1 MATVR
6 DGRGLDPLLE
16 ASAMGEGESSSSSSS
31 APAAAADP
39 KDPRKIAR
47 KYQLDLC
54 KRAVEENII
63 VYLGTGCGKTH
74 IAVLLMYEL
83 GHLFRKPIHEVCV
96 FLAPTIPLVQ
106 QQATVIASSTNF
118 KVQCYYGGSKSSR
131 DHQAWEKVMGE
142 FEVLVMTPQI
152 LLHNLRHCFIK
163 MNSIALLIFDEC
175 HHAQAQKR
183 HPYAQIM
190 KEFYNTVDKPPR
202 VFGMTA
208 SPIIGKGGSNKL
220 NYTKCINSLE
230 ELLNAKVCSV
240 DNVELES
247 VVASPEIEVYSYG
260 PVSHSDLTAKYNRE
274 LDGFKLQS
282 ECMLRESLYDFKDS
296 QKKLKSL
303 WRLHENL
310 IFCLQELGLYGAL
323 QAARTFLSPGGGSL
337 EKNGVD
343 VDDNHTSFVR
353 HYLNKAISLLSCNIL
368 NGTVASSFHLEALE
382 EPFFSKKFCALIQ
395 VLSSYRLKENMK
407 CIVFVKRI
415 IVARVIAHILQKLK
429 CLDFWKCEFLV
440 GCHSGLKNM
449 SRNKMGSIIEK
460 FSSGEVNLL
469 VATSVGEEGL
479 DIQTCCLV
487 VRFDLPETVSSF
499 IQSRGRA
506 RMTKSKYVFLLER
519 GNQSQEKLLADYYTG
534 ESIMNKEINLR
545 TSDDMF
551 DCLLENIYR
560 VDNTGA
566 AISTACSVSLLHRYC
581 DNLPRDMFFTPSPA
595 FFYIDDTEG
604 IICRLILPPN
614 AAFRLVDGQPCP
626 SKDEAKRDA
635 CLKACV
641 KLHALGALTDF
652 LLPGPGSRKINAAAT
667 NISESNKTDD
677 ESLREE
683 LHEMLIPAVLRPS
696 RCKLDCLLSL
706 HFYYIEFIPIPA
718 DRRYQMFGLFVIN
731 SLPKE
736 AEKLDVELHLARARI
751 VKAGIKYLGTIEF
764 DQEEMTLAHNFQ
776 EMFLK
781 ILLDRSEFTSSHVM
795 LQNDAMFQISSTFY
809 LLLPIKQK
817 FYGDKFMIDWPTVK
831 RCLSSPVFQ
840 NQEGSNSHDSYSP
853 NDSLKLLDGTYSKAD
868 VIGSLVFTPH
878 NNVFFFVDV
887 ILDEISAR
895 SEFNGT
901 TYEEHFKERFG
912 IELSHPEQPLLKAKQ
927 LFNLRNL
934 LHNRLQESKGRELM
948 EHFVELPPELCSLK
962 ITGFSKDMGS
972 SLSLLPSLMCR
983 LENLLVAI
991 ELKDVMLSSFPE
1003 ASQISASGILE
1014 ALTTERCLERLSLER
1029 FEVLGDAFLKYVVGR
1044 HSFISYEGL
1053 DEGQLTRG
1061 RSAIVNNSNLYELSI
1076 RRNLQVVY
1084 IRDQQFEPTQ
1094 FFAPG
1099 RPCKVV
1105 CNPDTESSLHQKDID
1120 PDRRDNRNLRCTK
1133 SHHWLHRKTIAD
1145 VVESLLGAFIVEC
1158 GFKAAFA
1165 FLHWMG
1171 IRVEFKE
1178 SALYRLLDAS
1188 SINLSLMNC
1197 INMVELEEL
1206 IGYKFKHK
1214 GLLLQAFVHPSFN
1227 KHSGGCYQRMEF
1239 LGDAVLEY
1247 LMTSYLYST
1256 YPDLK
1261 PGQITDLKSLAV
1273 NNNSFAYVAVKKS
1286 IHKYLI
1292 KDSKHLTA
1300 AVNKFENY
1308 VNLSNSEKDLS
1319 EEPACPKVLGD
1330 IVESCVG
1337 AVLLDSGFD
1346 LNHVWKLMLMLL
1358 KPLLSFSDMHINPMR
1373 ELRELCQCNDF
1384 ELGLPEPLKANGE
1397 YHVKVEVTINGKKTS
1412 CAAANRNSRD
1422 ARKLAAQEAL
1432 SKLKNYG
1439 YKHRSKSLE
1448 EILRAARKNESEL
1461 IGYDEEPI
1469 KVDADLSVKMKDLHI
1484 SGEMDANTSYQN
1496 KEVSSTRMSET
1507 SGQSRRGNNK
1517 TDKND
1522 ADNGRNSEG
1531 NAVMQNGCPTSGAT
1545 DKSNKRE
1552 YHGDM
1557 VHKTARSFL
1566 YELCA
1571 ANYWKPPEFELCKEE
1586 GPSHLRK
1593 FTYKVIIQ
1601 IMGPSA
1607 TILECYSDPK
1617 QQKKAAQEHAAQGA
1631 LWCLKQLGYLPK
1643 GEIRL

>member
-1 MATVR
+1 MTSFTHPPIQDSTHFAAADSPHTPVNYGET
-6 DGRGLDPLLE
+6 GRLLRVLVPPQ
-16 ASAMGEGESSSSSSS
+16 ASAMGDGEGEGESSR
-31 APAAAADP
+31 AAASVG
-39 KDPRKIAR
+39 DPRDPRTIAR

-83 GHLFRKPIHEVCV
+83 GHLFRKPSHDVCV
-96 FLAPTIPLVQ
+96 FLAPTIPLVR
-106 QQATVIASSTNF
+106 QQAMVITNSTNF
-118 KVQCYYGGSKSSR
+118 KVQCYYGGGQRSR
-131 DHQAWEKVMGE
+131 DHEAWEKVMGE
-142 FEVLVMTPQI
+142 YEVLVMTPQI

-163 MNSIALLIFDEC
+163 MDSIALLIFDEC
-175 HHAQAQKR
+175 HHAQARKR

-190 KEFYNTVDKPPR
+190 KEFYNKVDKPR

-208 SPIIGKGGSNKL
+208 SPIIGKGGSNIL
-220 NYTKCINSLE
+220 DYTKCINSLE

-260 PVSHSDLTAKYNRE
+260 PICQSDLIANYNKE

-282 ECMLRESLYDFKDS
+282 EWMLRESLCDFKDS

-310 IFCLQELGLYGAL
+310 IFCLQEVGLSGAL
-323 QAARTFLSPGGGSL
+323 QAARTFLSPSGGSFN
-337 EKNGVD
+337 KSVVD
-343 VDDNHTSFVR
+343 VNENHTSFVQ
-353 HYLNKAISLLSCNIL
+353 HYLNTAISLLSCNIL
-368 NGTVASSFHLEALE
+368 DGTDADSFDLETLK
-382 EPFFSKKFCALIQ
+382 EPFFSKKFSVLID
-395 VLSSYRLKENMK
+395 VLSRYRLEENMK
-407 CIVFVKRI
+407 CIVFVKRV
-415 IVARVIAHILQKLK
+415 IVARVIAHILQNLK

-487 VRFDLPETVSSF
+487 VRFDLPQTVSSF

-506 RMTKSKYVFLLER
+506 RMTKSKYIFLLER
-519 GNQSQEKLLADYYTG
+519 GNQAQEKLLDDYVAG

-545 TSDDMF
+545 TSDDKF
-551 DCLLENIYR
+551 DCLVENIYR
-560 VDNTGA
+560 VDNT
-566 AISTACSVSLLHRYC
+566 
-581 DNLPRDMFFTPSPA
+581 DMFFIPSPA
-595 FFYIDDTEG
+595 FFYVDDVEG
-604 IICRLILPPN
+604 IVCRLILPPN
-614 AAFRLVDGQPCP
+614 AAFRQVDGQPCP

-635 CLKACV
+635 CLKACM

-652 LLPGPGSRKINAAAT
+652 LLPGSGSRKIKASTT
-667 NISESNKTDD
+667 NISASNKADD

-683 LHEMLIPAVLRPS
+683 LHEMLIPAVLKPS
-696 RCKLDCLLSL
+696 RCNLDCLLNL
-706 HFYYIEFIPIPA
+706 HFYYIEFIPLPA

-731 SLPKE
+731 PLPKE
-736 AEKLDVELHLARARI
+736 SEKLDVELHLARARI
-751 VKAGIKYLGTIEF
+751 VKAGIKYLGMISF
-764 DQEEMTLAHNFQ
+764 DKEEMMLAHNFQ

-781 ILLDRSEFTSSHVM
+781 ILLDRSEFTSSYVM
-795 LQNDAMFQISSTFY
+795 LQNDPTLQINSTFY

-840 NQEGSNSHDSYSP
+840 DPMGLYRHDTDSP
-853 NDSLKLLDGTYSKAD
+853 NESLKLLDGTYSKAD

-878 NNVFFFVDV
+878 NKRFFFVDI
-887 ILDEISAR
+887 ILDETNAK
-895 SEFNGT
+895 SEFNGA

-912 IELSHPEQPLLKAKQ
+912 IELSYPEQPLLKAKQ

-934 LHNRLQESKGRELM
+934 LHNRLQESTEPEGRELM

-1003 ASQISASGILE
+1003 AYQISAFGILE
-1014 ALTTERCLERLSLER
+1014 ALTTERCLERISLER
-1029 FEVLGDAFLKYVVGR
+1029 FEVLGDAFLKYIVGR
-1044 HSFISYEGL
+1044 HNFILYEGL
-1053 DEGQLTRG
+1053 DE
-1061 RSAIVNNSNLYELSI
+1061 A
-1076 RRNLQVVY
+1076 VY

-1094 FFAPG
+1094 FFALG

-1105 CNPDTESSLHQKDID
+1105 CNRDTESSLHQKNVD
-1120 PDRRDNRNLRCTK
+1120 PDRRENCNLRCTK

-1165 FLHWMG
+1165 FLRWMG
-1171 IRVEFKE
+1171 IEVDFKE
-1178 SALYRLLDAS
+1178 SALYRVLDAS

-1197 INMVELEEL
+1197 INIAELEEL

-1273 NNNSFAYVAVKKS
+1273 NNYSFAYVAVKKS

-1292 KDSKHLTA
+1292 KDSNHLTE
-1300 AVNKFENY
+1300 AVNRFENY
-1308 VNLSNSEKDLS
+1308 VNLSNSEKDS
-1319 EEPACPKVLGD
+1319 FEEPACPKVLGD

-1337 AVLLDSGFD
+1337 AVLLDSGFN

-1358 KPLLSFSDMHINPMR
+1358 KPVLSFSDMHINPMR
-1373 ELRELCQCNDF
+1373 ELRELCQCNGF
-1384 ELGLPEPLKANGE
+1384 ELGLPEPMQANGE
-1397 YHVKVEVTINGKKTS
+1397 FHVKVEVNINGKTIS
-1412 CAAANRNSRD
+1412 CLAANRNSKD
-1422 ARKLAAQEAL
+1422 ARKLAAQETL
-1432 SKLKNYG
+1432 SKLKSYG

-1448 EILRAARKNESEL
+1448 EILRAARKKGSEL

-1469 KVDADLSVKMKDLHI
+1469 KVDVDLSVEMKNAWI
-1484 SGEMDANTSYQN
+1484 SGEMDTKILCRSGQ
-1496 KEVSSTRMSET
+1496 VSSIGKSDISIRNT
-1507 SGQSRRGNNK
+1507 GDNK
-1517 TDKND
+1517 LDKND
-1522 ADNGRNSEG
+1522 TDNGRNNQPEV
-1531 NAVMQNGCPTSGAT
+1531 VMQNGCLPRGAT
-1545 DKSNKRE
+1545 DKSNKKE

-1571 ANYWKPPEFELCKEE
+1571 ANYWKPPAFELCKDE
-1586 GPSHLRK
+1586 GPSHLRE
-1593 FTYKVIIQ
+1593 FTCKVVVQ
-1601 IMGPSA
+1601 IMGPSS
-1607 TILECYSDPK
+1607 TLLECYSDPK
-1617 QQKKAAQEHAAQGA
+1617 LQKKAAQEHAAQGA

-1643 GEIRL
+1643 DEICV

>member
-1 MATVR
+1 M
-6 DGRGLDPLLE
+6 PE
-16 ASAMGEGESSSSSSS
+16 GEGEAEGSSSGG
-31 APAAAADP
+31 AAASDP
-39 KDPRKIAR
+39 KDPRTIAR

-54 KRAVEENII
+54 KRAVEENVI

-83 GHLFRKPIHEVCV
+83 GHLIRKPSREVCV
-96 FLAPTIPLVQ
+96 FLAPTIPLVR
-106 QQATVIASSTNF
+106 QQAMVIADSTNF
-118 KVQCYYGGSKSSR
+118 KVQRYYGSSKNSR
-131 DHQAWEKVMGE
+131 DHQAWEKEMAE
-142 FEVLVMTPQI
+142 YEVLVMTPQI
-152 LLHNLRHCFIK
+152 LLQNLRHCFIK

-175 HHAQAQKR
+175 HHAQAPKR

-190 KEFYNTVDKPPR
+190 KEFYNNVDKPPR

-220 NYTKCINSLE
+220 IYTKCINSLE

-260 PVSHSDLTAKYNRE
+260 PVGHSNLTSTYCKE
-274 LDGFKLQS
+274 LDGYKLQS
-282 ECMLRESLYDFKDS
+282 ECMLRESLCNFKES

-310 IFCLQELGLYGAL
+310 IFCLHEVGLFGAL
-323 QAARTFLSPGGGSL
+323 QAARIFLSPSVGTL
-337 EKNGVD
+337 DRNGID
-343 VDDNHTSFVR
+343 INDNHATFVR
-353 HYLNKAISLLSCNIL
+353 HYLEKAISLLSCDIL
-368 NGTVASSFHLEALE
+368 DGADADSIDLETLE
-382 EPFFSKKFCALIQ
+382 EPFFSKKFAVLID
-395 VLSSYRLKENMK
+395 VLSRYRLEENMK

-415 IVARVIAHILQKLK
+415 IVARVVAHILQNLK

-469 VATSVGEEGL
+469 IATSVGEEGL

-506 RMTKSKYVFLLER
+506 RMSKSKYVFLLER
-519 GNQSQEKLLADYYTG
+519 GNQAQEKLLDDYITG
-534 ESIMNKEINLR
+534 ENIMDKEINLR
-545 TSDDMF
+545 TSNDMF
-551 DCLLENIYR
+551 DCLEENTYR
-560 VDNTGA
+560 VNDTGA
-566 AISTACSVSLLHRYC
+566 SISTACSVSLLHRYC

-595 FFYIDDTEG
+595 FFFVDDVEG

-614 AAFRLVDGQPCP
+614 AAFRQVNGQPRP

-635 CLKACV
+635 CLKACI
-641 KLHALGALTDF
+641 KLHELGALTDF
-652 LLPGPGSRKINAAAT
+652 LLPGQGSRKIKVSTT
-667 NISESNKTDD
+667 NISESNKAED
-677 ESLREE
+677 ESFREE
-683 LHEMLIPAVLRPS
+683 LHEMLVPAVLRPS
-696 RCKLDCLLSL
+696 RCKLDSLLDL
-706 HFYYIEFIPIPA
+706 HFYYIEFIPKPA
-718 DRRYQMFGLFVIN
+718 DRRYQMFGLFVIYP
-731 SLPKE
+731 LPKE

-751 VKAGIKYLGTIEF
+751 VKAGMKYLGMIAF
-764 DQEEMTLAHNFQ
+764 NKDEMILAHNFQ

-781 ILLDRSEFTSSHVM
+781 VLLDRSEFTSSYVM
-795 LQNDAMFQISSTFY
+795 LGNGNDAALQMDSTFY

-817 FYGDKFMIDWPTVK
+817 FYGDKFMIDWPAVK

-840 NQEGSNSHDSYSP
+840 DPTVLSLHDSYLP
-853 NDSLKLLDGTYSKAD
+853 NESLKLLDGTYSKAD

-878 NNVFFFVDV
+878 NQLFFFIDV
-887 ILDEISAR
+887 ILDEINAK
-895 SEFNGT
+895 SEFNGA
-901 TYEEHFKERFG
+901 TYVEHFKERFD

-927 LFNLRNL
+927 LFSLRNL
-934 LHNRLQESKGRELM
+934 LHNRQQESTESVGRDLM

-991 ELKDVMLSSFPE
+991 ELKDVMVSYFPE
-1003 ASQISASGILE
+1003 ASQISALGILE
-1014 ALTTERCLERLSLER
+1014 ALTTERCLERISLER
-1029 FEVLGDAFLKYVVGR
+1029 LEVLGDAFLKYVVGR
-1044 HSFISYEGL
+1044 HNFISYEGL
-1053 DEGQLTRG
+1053 DEGQLTRR
-1061 RSAIVNNSNLYELSI
+1061 RSDIVNNSNLYELSI
-1076 RRNLQVVY
+1076 KRNLQVY

-1094 FFAPG
+1094 FFALG

-1105 CNPDTESSLHQKDID
+1105 CSPDNEESIHQKNIE
-1120 PDRRDNRNLRCTK
+1120 PDRRENCNLRCTK

-1165 FLHWMG
+1165 FLNWMG
-1171 IRVEFKE
+1171 IKVDFKD
-1178 SALYRLLDAS
+1178 SSLYRILDAS
-1188 SINLSLMNC
+1188 SANLSLMNY
-1197 INMVELEEL
+1197 INITELEEL
-1206 IGYKFKHK
+1206 IGYQFKCK
-1214 GLLLQAFVHPSFN
+1214 GLLIQAFVHPSFN

-1247 LMTSYLYST
+1247 LMTSYLYSA

-1286 IHKYLI
+1286 ILKYII
-1292 KDSKHLTA
+1292 KDSNYLTA
-1300 AVNKFENY
+1300 AVNKYENY
-1308 VNLSNSEKDLS
+1308 INLSNSEKDLV

-1337 AVLLDSGFD
+1337 AVLLDSGFN
-1346 LNHVWKLMLMLL
+1346 LNLVWKLMLMLL
-1358 KPLLSFSDMHINPMR
+1358 KPILSFRDMHINPMR
-1373 ELRELCQCNDF
+1373 EIRELCQYNGF
-1384 ELGLPEPLKANGE
+1384 ELGLPKPKKADGE
-1397 YHVKVEVTINGKKTS
+1397 FHVKVEVNIDGNMIS
-1412 CAAANRNSRD
+1412 CTAANRNSKD
-1422 ARKLAAQEAL
+1422 ARKLAAQEML

-1439 YKHRSKSLE
+1439 YRHKSKSLE
-1448 EILRAARKNESEL
+1448 EILRATTKKESKL

-1469 KVDADLSVKMKDLHI
+1469 RVEDDISLEMKNLQLI
-1484 SGEMDANTSYQN
+1484 GEMEGNIFFQN
-1496 KEVSSTRMSET
+1496 KEVPFIGRSET
-1507 SGQSRRGNNK
+1507 SIQSTRGDSKVEKNNANNGGNNK
-1517 TDKND
+1517 
-1522 ADNGRNSEG
+1522 S
-1531 NAVMQNGCPTSGAT
+1531 NAVVQNGCLPTGAT
-1545 DKSNKRE
+1545 DEIIKKE

-1557 VHKTARSFL
+1557 VNKTARSFL

-1571 ANYWKPPEFELCKEE
+1571 ANYWKPPEFELCKDE

-1593 FTYKVIIQ
+1593 FTCKVLVPLHNIF
-1601 IMGPSA
+1601 
-1607 TILECYSDPK
+1607 Y
-1617 QQKKAAQEHAAQGA
+1617 
-1631 LWCLKQLGYLPK
+1631 W
-1643 GEIRL
+1643 

>member
-1 MATVR
+1 
-6 DGRGLDPLLE
+6 
-16 ASAMGEGESSSSSSS
+16 MGEG
-31 APAAAADP
+31 ADDP
-39 KDPRKIAR
+39 KDPRTIAR

-83 GHLFRKPIHEVCV
+83 GHLIRKPSREVCI
-96 FLAPTIPLVQ
+96 FLAPTIPLVR
-106 QQATVIASSTNF
+106 QQAMVIASSTNF
-118 KVQCYYGGSKSSR
+118 KVQRYYGSGKSSR
-131 DHQAWEKVMGE
+131 DHQAWEQEMGE
-142 FEVLVMTPQI
+142 FEVLVMTPQM

-163 MNSIALLIFDEC
+163 MSSIALLIFDEC

-190 KEFYNTVDKPPR
+190 KEFYNSIDKPPR

-247 VVASPEIEVYSYG
+247 VVASPEIEVYFYG
-260 PVSHSDLTAKYNRE
+260 PVSHSNLTATYSKE
-274 LDGFKLQS
+274 LEGFK
-282 ECMLRESLYDFKDS
+282 
-296 QKKLKSL
+296 
-303 WRLHENL
+303 
-310 IFCLQELGLYGAL
+310 L
-323 QAARTFLSPGGGSL
+323 QAARTFLSPYGGSL
-337 EKNGVD
+337 DRKGVD
-343 VDDNHTSFVR
+343 VNANHTSFVQ

-368 NGTVASSFHLEALE
+368 DGTDGDSFDLETLE
-382 EPFFSKKFCALIQ
+382 EPFFSKKISVLID
-395 VLSSYRLKENMK
+395 VLSRYRLEENMK

-415 IVARVIAHILQKLK
+415 IVARVVAHILQNLK
-429 CLDFWKCEFLV
+429 CLDFWKCESLV

-460 FSSGEVNLL
+460 FSSGQVNLL

-519 GNQSQEKLLADYYTG
+519 GNQSQEKLVDDYIAG

-545 TSDDMF
+545 TSNDLF
-551 DCLLENIYR
+551 DSLEENIYR
-560 VDNTGA
+560 VNNTGA
-566 AISTACSVSLLHRYC
+566 SISTACSVSLLHRYC
-581 DNLPRDMFFTPSPA
+581 DNLPRDMFFIPSPA
-595 FFYIDDTEG
+595 FFFIDDVEG
-604 IICRLILPPN
+604 IVCRLILPPN
-614 AAFRLVDGQPCP
+614 AAFRQMCGQPCP

-635 CLKACV
+635 CLKACI
-641 KLHALGALTDF
+641 KLHKLGALTDF
-652 LLPGPGSRKINAAAT
+652 LLPGSGSKKIKVSTT
-667 NISESNKTDD
+667 NISESNKAED
-677 ESLREE
+677 EGLREE
-683 LHEMLIPAVLRPS
+683 LHEMLFPAVLRPS
-696 RCKLDCLLSL
+696 RCKLDCSLNL

-731 SLPKE
+731 PLPKE
-736 AEKLDVELHLARARI
+736 AEKLDVELHLAHARI
-751 VKAGIKYLGTIEF
+751 VKAGIKYLGMIAF
-764 DQEEMTLAHNFQ
+764 DKEEMMLTHNFQ
-776 EMFLK
+776 EMYLK
-781 ILLDRSEFTSSHVM
+781 ILLDRSEFTSSYVM
-795 LQNDAMFQISSTFY
+795 LGNDAALQINSTFY

-831 RCLSSPVFQ
+831 RCLSSPLFQ
-840 NQEGSNSHDSYSP
+840 DPTDLSPNDSYSP
-853 NDSLKLLDGTYSKAD
+853 NEPLKLLDGTYSKAD

-878 NNVFFFVDV
+878 NNLFFFVDV
-887 ILDEISAR
+887 IKDEVNAKSKFK
-895 SEFNGT
+895 FNGA
-901 TYEEHFKERFG
+901 TYEEHFKERFD
-912 IELSHPEQPLLKAKQ
+912 IKLSHPEQPLLKAKQ

-934 LHNRLQESKGRELM
+934 LHNRLQESRESEGRELV

-1014 ALTTERCLERLSLER
+1014 ALTTERCLERISLER

-1044 HSFISYEGL
+1044 HNFISYEGL
-1053 DEGQLTRG
+1053 DEGQLTRR
-1061 RSAIVNNSNLYELSI
+1061 RSAIVNNSNLYELAI
-1076 RRNLQVVY
+1076 RRNLQVY

-1094 FFAPG
+1094 FFALG

-1105 CNPDTESSLHQKDID
+1105 CNPDTEVSLHQKNID
-1120 PDRRDNRNLRCTK
+1120 PDRRENCNLRCTK
-1133 SHHWLHRKTIAD
+1133 SHHWLHSKTIAD
-1145 VVESLLGAFIVEC
+1145 VVEALLGAFIVEC

-1171 IRVEFKE
+1171 IKVDFKD
-1178 SALYRLLDAS
+1178 SALYRVLDAS
-1188 SINLSLMNC
+1188 STNLSLMNY
-1197 INMVELEEL
+1197 INIAELEEL

-1292 KDSKHLTA
+1292 KDSNHLTA
-1300 AVNKFENY
+1300 AVNTFENY
-1308 VNLSNSEKDLS
+1308 VNLSNSEKNLS

-1358 KPLLSFSDMHINPMR
+1358 RPVLSFSDMHINPMR
-1373 ELRELCQCNDF
+1373 ELRELCQCNGF

-1397 YHVKVEVTINGKKTS
+1397 YHVKVEVNINSKTIS
-1412 CAAANRNSRD
+1412 CTAANRNSKD

-1448 EILRAARKNESEL
+1448 EILRSARKKESEL

-1469 KVDADLSVKMKDLHI
+1469 KVEADISVEMKNLQI
-1484 SGEMDANTSYQN
+1484 SEEMDANFFSQN
-1496 KEVSSTRMSET
+1496 REESFTGRSET
-1507 SGQSRRGNNK
+1507 SIQSTGGDNK
-1517 TDKND
+1517 GDKND
-1522 ADNGRNSEG
+1522 ADNGRNIQPKV
-1531 NAVMQNGCPTSGAT
+1531 VMQNDRLPRGAT
-1545 DKSNKRE
+1545 DISNMKE

-1566 YELCA
+1566 YEFCA
-1571 ANYWKPPEFELCKEE
+1571 ANYWKRPKFELCKDE

-1593 FTYKVIIQ
+1593 FTCKVIVQ
-1601 IMGPSA
+1601 IMGTSA
-1607 TILECYSDPK
+1607 TLLECYSDPK
-1617 QQKKAAQEHAAQGA
+1617 LQKKAAQEHAAQGA

-1643 GEIRL
+1643 DEVRI

>member
-1 MATVR
+1 
-6 DGRGLDPLLE
+6 
-16 ASAMGEGESSSSSSS
+16 MGEGEDEASSS
-31 APAAAADP
+31 AAAASAAAGGP
-39 KDPRKIAR
+39 KDPRNIAR

-74 IAVLLMYEL
+74 IAVLLMNEL
-83 GHLFRKPIHEVCV
+83 GHLIRKPSREVCV
-96 FLAPTIPLVQ
+96 FLAPTIPLVR
-106 QQATVIASSTNF
+106 QQATVIADSTNF
-118 KVQCYYGGSKSSR
+118 KVQCYHGSGKNLR
-131 DHQAWEKVMGE
+131 DHQAWEKEMAE
-142 FEVLVMTPQI
+142 YEVLVMIPQI
-152 LLHNLRHCFIK
+152 LLRNLRHCFIK
-163 MNSIALLIFDEC
+163 MDSIVLLVFDEC

-190 KEFYNTVDKPPR
+190 KEFYNNVDKPPR

-220 NYTKCINSLE
+220 TYTKCINSLE
-230 ELLNAKVCSV
+230 ELLNAKVCSI

-247 VVASPEIEVYSYG
+247 VVASPDIEVYFYG
-260 PVSHSDLTAKYNRE
+260 PVGHSNLTATYSKG
-274 LDGFKLQS
+274 LDGYKLQ
-282 ECMLRESLYDFKDS
+282 ES
-296 QKKLKSL
+296 QKKLKTL

-310 IFCLQELGLYGAL
+310 IFCLQEVGLFGAL
-323 QAARTFLSPGGGSL
+323 QAARTFLSSGGGSL
-337 EKNGVD
+337 DRKGFDIN
-343 VDDNHTSFVR
+343 DNHASFVQ
-353 HYLNKAISLLSCNIL
+353 HYLHKAISLLSCDIL
-368 NGTVASSFHLEALE
+368 DGADADSVDLETLE
-382 EPFFSKKFCALIQ
+382 EPLFSKKFAVLID
-395 VLSSYRLKENMK
+395 VLSRYRLEENMK

-415 IVARVIAHILQKLK
+415 IVARVISHILQNLK
-429 CLDFWKCEFLV
+429 CLDFWKCECLV

-506 RMTKSKYVFLLER
+506 RMSKSKYIFLLER
-519 GNQSQEKLLADYYTG
+519 GNQSQEKLLGDYITG
-534 ESIMNKEINLR
+534 ESIMDKEVNLR
-545 TSDDMF
+545 TSNDMF
-551 DCLLENIYR
+551 DSLEENIYR
-560 VDNTGA
+560 VNNTGA
-566 AISTACSVSLLHRYC
+566 SISTACSVSLLHCYC
-581 DNLPRDMFFTPSPA
+581 DNLPRDRFFFPSPS
-595 FFYIDDTEG
+595 FFYVDDVEG
-604 IICRLILPPN
+604 IVCRLILPPN
-614 AAFRLVDGQPCP
+614 AAFRQVNSQPCP

-635 CLKACV
+635 CLKACIR
-641 KLHALGALTDF
+641 LHELGALTDF
-652 LLPGPGSRKINAAAT
+652 LLPGQGSRKTKVSTTDIL
-667 NISESNKTDD
+667 ESNKAED
-677 ESLREE
+677 ESFREE
-683 LHEMLIPAVLRPS
+683 LHEMLVPAVLRSS
-696 RCKLDCLLSL
+696 RYKLDCLLNL
-706 HFYYIEFIPIPA
+706 HFYYIEFIPKPA
-718 DRRYQMFGLFVIN
+718 DRRYQMFGLFVIDA
-731 SLPKE
+731 LPKE

-751 VKAGIKYLGTIEF
+751 VKAGIKYLGMITF
-764 DQEEMTLAHNFQ
+764 NKEEMMLAHNFQ

-781 ILLDRSEFTSSHVM
+781 VLLDRSEFTSSYVM
-795 LQNDAMFQISSTFY
+795 LGNDTAFQMDSTFY

-817 FYGDKFMIDWPTVK
+817 FYGDKFIIDWPAVK

-840 NQEGSNSHDSYSP
+840 DPTSLSLHDSYLP
-853 NDSLKLLDGTYSKAD
+853 NESLKLLDGTYSKAD

-878 NNVFFFVDV
+878 NNLFFFVDD
-887 ILDEISAR
+887 ILDEINGK
-895 SEFNGT
+895 SEFNGA
-901 TYEEHFKERFG
+901 TYAAHFEERFD
-912 IELSHPEQPLLKAKQ
+912 IELSHPEQPFLRAKQ

-934 LHNRLQESKGRELM
+934 LHNRQQESTESEGRELM

-972 SLSLLPSLMCR
+972 SLSLLPSLMCH
-983 LENLLVAI
+983 LENLLVAL
-991 ELKDVMLSSFPE
+991 ELKDVMLSYFPE

-1014 ALTTERCLERLSLER
+1014 ALTTERCLERISLER

-1044 HSFISYEGL
+1044 HNFISYEGL
-1053 DEGQLTRG
+1053 DEDQLTRR
-1061 RSAIVNNSNLYELSI
+1061 RSDIVNNSNLYELSI
-1076 RRNLQVVY
+1076 RRNLQVY

-1094 FFAPG
+1094 FYALG

-1105 CNPDTESSLHQKDID
+1105 CNPETEASLHPKNID
-1120 PDRRDNRNLRCTK
+1120 PDKRDNCNLRCTK

-1145 VVESLLGAFIVEC
+1145 VVESLLGAFIVES

-1165 FLHWMG
+1165 FLNWMG
-1171 IRVEFKE
+1171 INVDFKDD
-1178 SALYRLLDAS
+1178 ALYRVLDAS
-1188 SINLSLMNC
+1188 SANLSLMDY
-1197 INMVELEEL
+1197 INISELEEL

-1247 LMTSYLYST
+1247 LMVSYLYSA

-1273 NNNSFAYVAVKKS
+1273 NNTSFAYVAIKKS
-1286 IHKYLI
+1286 MHKYLI
-1292 KDSKHLTA
+1292 KDSKYLMA

-1308 VNLSNSEKDLS
+1308 FNLSNSEKDLS

-1337 AVLLDSGFD
+1337 AVLLDSGFN
-1346 LNHVWKLMLMLL
+1346 LNHAWKLMLMLL
-1358 KPLLSFSDMHINPMR
+1358 KPILSFCDMHINPLR
-1373 ELRELCQCNDF
+1373 ELRELCQCNGFD
-1384 ELGLPEPLKANGE
+1384 LGLPKPIKADGE
-1397 YHVKVEVTINGKKTS
+1397 FHVKVEVNVNGKMIS
-1412 CAAANRNSRD
+1412 CTAANQNSKH
-1422 ARKLAAQEAL
+1422 ARKLAAQDTL

-1439 YKHRSKSLE
+1439 YKHKSKSLE
-1448 EILRAARKNESEL
+1448 EILRTATKKEPEL

-1469 KVDADLSVKMKDLHI
+1469 KVDGVPLEMKNLQMN
-1484 SGEMDANTSYQN
+1484 GEMEENIFFGNNEAFFIGRSATSIQRTGEDNKVDRNDAN
-1496 KEVSSTRMSET
+1496 
-1507 SGQSRRGNNK
+1507 
-1517 TDKND
+1517 
-1522 ADNGRNSEG
+1522 NGRINKS
-1531 NAVMQNGCPTSGAT
+1531 NVVTQNGCLPRGEAA
-1545 DKSNKRE
+1545 KINKKE

-1571 ANYWKPPEFELCKEE
+1571 ANYWKPPEFELCKDE

-1593 FTYKVIIQ
+1593 FTCKVLVQ

-1607 TILECYSDPK
+1607 TLLECYSDPK
-1617 QQKKAAQEHAAQGA
+1617 LQKKAAQEHAAQGA

-1643 GEIRL
+1643 DETHV

>member
-1 MATVR
+1 
-6 DGRGLDPLLE
+6 
-16 ASAMGEGESSSSSSS
+16 MGEGEDEASASSS
-31 APAAAADP
+31 AAAMTAAAGP
-39 KDPRKIAR
+39 KDPRTIAR

-83 GHLFRKPIHEVCV
+83 GHLIRKPSSEVCV
-96 FLAPTIPLVQ
+96 FLAPTIPLVR
-106 QQATVIASSTNF
+106 QQAIVIADSTNF
-118 KVQCYYGGSKSSR
+118 KVQRYYGSGKNLR
-131 DHQAWEKVMGE
+131 DHQAWEKEMAE
-142 FEVLVMTPQI
+142 YEVLVMTPQI
-152 LLHNLRHCFIK
+152 FLHNLRHCFIK
-163 MNSIALLIFDEC
+163 MDSVALLVFDEC
-175 HHAQAQKR
+175 HHAQAPKR

-190 KEFYNTVDKPPR
+190 KEFYNNVDKPPR

-240 DNVELES
+240 DNVVLES
-247 VVASPEIEVYSYG
+247 VVASPEIEVYLYG
-260 PVSHSDLTAKYNRE
+260 PVGHSNLTSTYSKG
-274 LDGFKLQS
+274 LDGYKLQS
-282 ECMLRESLYDFKDS
+282 ECMLRESLCNFKES

-310 IFCLQELGLYGAL
+310 IFCLQEIGPFGAL
-323 QAARTFLSPGGGSL
+323 QAARTFLSSSGGNL
-337 EKNGVD
+337 DRNGVD
-343 VDDNHTSFVR
+343 INDNQASFVQ
-353 HYLNKAISLLSCNIL
+353 HYLNKAISLLSCDIL
-368 NGTVASSFHLEALE
+368 DSADADSVDLETLE
-382 EPFFSKKFCALIQ
+382 EPFFSKKFAVLID
-395 VLSSYRLKENMK
+395 VLSRYRLEENMK

-415 IVARVIAHILQKLK
+415 IVARVVTHILQNLR

-506 RMTKSKYVFLLER
+506 RMSKSKYVFLLER
-519 GNQSQEKLLADYYTG
+519 GNQSQEKLVGDYITG
-534 ESIMNKEINLR
+534 ESIMDKEINSR
-545 TSDDMF
+545 TSNDIF
-551 DCLLENIYR
+551 DCLEENIYR
-560 VDNTGA
+560 VNTGA
-566 AISTACSVSLLHRYC
+566 SISTACSVSLLHRYC
-581 DNLPRDMFFTPSPA
+581 DNLPRDMFFIPSPA
-595 FFYIDDTEG
+595 FFYVDDVEG
-604 IICRLILPPN
+604 IVCRLILPPN
-614 AAFRLVDGQPCP
+614 AAFRQVNGQPCP

-635 CLKACV
+635 CLKACIR
-641 KLHALGALTDF
+641 LHELGALTEY
-652 LLPGPGSRKINAAAT
+652 LLPGQGSKKT
-667 NISESNKTDD
+667 KVSTTDISESNKAED
-677 ESLREE
+677 ESFREE
-683 LHEMLIPAVLRPS
+683 LHGMLIPAVLRPS
-696 RCKLDCLLSL
+696 RYKLDSVLNL
-706 HFYYIEFIPIPA
+706 HFYYIEFIPKPA
-718 DRRYQMFGLFVIN
+718 DRRYQMFGLFVIDA
-731 SLPKE
+731 LPKE

-751 VKAGIKYLGTIEF
+751 VKSGIKSLGTITF
-764 DQEEMTLAHNFQ
+764 NQEEMMLAHNFQ
-776 EMFLK
+776 EMCLK
-781 ILLDRSEFTSSHVM
+781 VLLDRSEFTSSYVM
-795 LQNDAMFQISSTFY
+795 LGNDAALQMDSTFY

-817 FYGDKFMIDWPTVK
+817 FYGDKFMIDWPSVK

-840 NQEGSNSHDSYSP
+840 NPKDLPLNDSYLP
-853 NDSLKLLDGTYSKAD
+853 NESLKLLNGTYSKAD

-878 NNVFFFVDV
+878 NKLFFFVDV
-887 ILDEISAR
+887 ILDEKNGE
-895 SEFNGT
+895 SEFNGG
-901 TYEEHFKERFG
+901 TYAERFKEKFE
-912 IELSHPEQPLLKAKQ
+912 IKLSHPEQPLLKAKQ

-934 LHNRLQESKGRELM
+934 LHNRQLECTEESEGREMM

-962 ITGFSKDMGS
+962 ISGFSKDMGS

-983 LENLLVAI
+983 LENLLVAV
-991 ELKDVMLSSFPE
+991 ELKDVMLSCFPE

-1014 ALTTERCLERLSLER
+1014 ALTTERCLERISLER

-1044 HSFISYEGL
+1044 HNFISYEGL
-1053 DEGQLTRG
+1053 DEGQLTRR
-1061 RSAIVNNSNLYELSI
+1061 RSDIVNNSNLYELSI
-1076 RRNLQVVY
+1076 RRNLQVY

-1094 FFAPG
+1094 FFALG

-1105 CNPDTESSLHQKDID
+1105 CNPDTEASLHPKNID
-1120 PDRRDNRNLRCTK
+1120 PDKRENCNVRCTK

-1145 VVESLLGAFIVEC
+1145 VVESLLGAFIVES

-1165 FLHWMG
+1165 FLNWMG
-1171 IRVEFKE
+1171 IKVDFKD
-1178 SALYRLLDAS
+1178 SALYRVLDTS
-1188 SINLSLMNC
+1188 SANLSLMDC
-1197 INMVELEEL
+1197 INISELEEL

-1247 LMTSYLYST
+1247 LMTSYLYSA

-1286 IHKYLI
+1286 MHKYLI
-1292 KDSKHLTA
+1292 KDSKYLTA

-1308 VNLSNSEKDLS
+1308 INLSNSEKDLS

-1337 AVLLDSGFD
+1337 AVLLDSGFN

-1358 KPLLSFSDMHINPMR
+1358 KPVLSFSDMHINPMR

-1384 ELGLPEPLKANGE
+1384 DLVLPKPVKADGE
-1397 YHVKVEVTINGKKTS
+1397 FHVKVEVNVNGKMIS
-1412 CAAANRNSRD
+1412 CTAANRNSKD
-1422 ARKLAAQEAL
+1422 ARKLAAQDTL

-1439 YKHRSKSLE
+1439 YKHKSKSLE
-1448 EILRAARKNESEL
+1448 EILHAATKKESKL

-1469 KVDADLSVKMKDLHI
+1469 KVEDAI
-1484 SGEMDANTSYQN
+1484 SLELKNLQMNGEMEGNIFFRNNEA
-1496 KEVSSTRMSET
+1496 SSIRRSET
-1507 SGQSRRGNNK
+1507 SIQSTAGDNK
-1517 TDKND
+1517 VDKMD
-1522 ADNGRNSEG
+1522 ASNGRINKS
-1531 NAVMQNGCPTSGAT
+1531 NVVVQNGCLPGGAA
-1545 DKSNKRE
+1545 DKINKKE

-1571 ANYWKPPEFELCKEE
+1571 ANYWKPPEFELCKVE
-1586 GPSHLRK
+1586 GPSHLQK
-1593 FTYKVIIQ
+1593 FTCKVLVQ
-1601 IMGPSA
+1601 VMGPSA
-1607 TILECYSDPK
+1607 TLLECYSDPK
-1617 QQKKAAQEHAAQGA
+1617 LQKKAAQEHAAQGA

-1643 GEIRL
+1643 DETRV